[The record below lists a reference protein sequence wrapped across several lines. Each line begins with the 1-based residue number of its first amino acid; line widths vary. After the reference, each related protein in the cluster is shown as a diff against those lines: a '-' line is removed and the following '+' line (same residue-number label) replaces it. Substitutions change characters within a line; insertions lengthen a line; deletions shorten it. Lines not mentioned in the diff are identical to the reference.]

1 MFQGLEHTA
10 IATPDPE
17 KLAQWYADTFSFRI
31 VHRYAGNVFVRMP
44 NGSLLEF
51 IPSEGERPDLKLK
64 SPGIRHLAIA
74 TDDFD
79 AARAQLEAGNVRF
92 LGDTIQI
99 GDVRLAF
106 FHDPEENVLHL
117 IDRPNPLP

>member
-10 IATPDPE
+10 IATPEPE
-17 KLAQWYADTFSFRI
+17 TLAQWYVDTFGFRI
-31 VHRYAGNVFVRMP
+31 VHRYAGNVFLRMP
-44 NGSLLEF
+44 NGSMLEF
-51 IPSEGERPDLKLK
+51 IPSEGERPALQVK

-79 AARAQLEAGNVRF
+79 VAHAKLKGMDVRF
-92 LGDTIQI
+92 IGDTIHL

-106 FHDPEENVLHL
+106 FYDPEENVLHL